1 MLLKT
6 YYWKYII
13 YSIIFCFQINYS
25 QELNCQVKVN
35 FSLVNQ
41 TESKIF
47 VELERSIEEFLNS
60 KKWTNQSYKDF
71 EKINCSFL
79 ITILDF
85 TNNSFK
91 ANIEINS
98 FRPVFNSNFRSN
110 NFLFKDNGVNF
121 NYEPNQSIIFSN
133 TKFESDLA
141 SILSFYS
148 YIIIGYDNDTF
159 LQS

>member
-79 ITILDF
+79 ITVLDF

-91 ANIEINS
+91 ANIETVS
-98 FRPVFNSNFRSN
+98 YTHLTLPTTSPV
-110 NFLFKDNGVNF
+110 
-121 NYEPNQSIIFSN
+121 
-133 TKFESDLA
+133 
-141 SILSFYS
+141 
-148 YIIIGYDNDTF
+148 
-159 LQS
+159 